1 MRISFFLET
10 NVRRSFYLLA
20 LGTRLRL
27 LRSPRFPPPATLWFC
42 LPSERWEKAGL
53 TGGMDCGGGCGGGG
67 VPAAL
72 LAEEPA
78 EDVELL
84 AASAP
89 AKVVL
94 T

>member
-1 MRISFFLET
+1 MRHSFH
-10 NVRRSFYLLA
+10 LLA

-27 LRSPRFPPPATLWFC
+27 LSSPRFPPPATLWFC

-72 LAEEPA
+72 LAWAVVEPA